1 MSTLDMPDPQYIEVD
16 ERGRTSLKRFLE
28 GSNRFY
34 AVEQLGGGAFTLR
47 PARLV
52 TEDDLA
58 LTARPEIVAEL
69 RAAASAPE
77 EELKEV
83 DLDDL

>member
-1 MSTLDMPDPQYIEVD
+1 MSSLDMPEPQYIEVD
-16 ERGRTSLKRFLE
+16 ERGRTSLKRFLD
-28 GSNRFY
+28 GSHRFY
-34 AVEQLGGGAFTLR
+34 AVEPLGGGAFTLR

-69 RAAASAPE
+69 RAAASAAV
-77 EELKEV
+77 EELTEV
-83 DLDDL
+83 NLDDL